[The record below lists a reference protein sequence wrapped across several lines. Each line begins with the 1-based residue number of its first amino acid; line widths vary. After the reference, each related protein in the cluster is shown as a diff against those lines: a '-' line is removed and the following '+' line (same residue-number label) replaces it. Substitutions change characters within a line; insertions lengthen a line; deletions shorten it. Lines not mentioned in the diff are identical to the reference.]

1 MFEAFNE
8 ILADP
13 EFVGAAIEVAAIEV
27 AAIASLAG
35 AHYPSI
41 PIRKAI
47 RRFRYGTPEPRVII
61 GRA

>member
-13 EFVGAAIEVAAIEV
+13 EFVGAAIEVAAI
-27 AAIASLAG
+27 ASLAG
-35 AHYPSI
+35 AYYLSI

-47 RRFRYGTPEPRVII
+47 RRLRYGAPEPRVII

>member
-13 EFVGAAIEVAAIEV
+13 EFVGAAIEVAAI
-27 AAIASLAG
+27 ASLAG
-35 AHYPSI
+35 AYYLSI

-47 RRFRYGTPEPRVII
+47 RRFR
-61 GRA
+61 

>member
-13 EFVGAAIEVAAIEV
+13 EFVGAAI
-27 AAIASLAG
+27 ASLAG
-35 AHYPSI
+35 AYYLSI